1 MKRCA
6 VIGSSGFIGYE
17 LVCQLMEYN
26 DVSAVVMEK
35 GNESDLISEEKI
47 FSIGRNA
54 RVIFLDEEQFLVEN
68 EQYDTIFIC
77 HFYDELKLK
86 GTINSIEFT
95 EKLFN
100 KMIGKS
106 KDIIFLLSSKKE
118 LADLE
123 RTVNELSKN
132 IDCNITY
139 IEIPSL
145 YGPWEPS
152 AGLVH
157 ELIVQDLGK
166 SNVSI
171 KNIYGSNEILFVE
184 DVGKAIRIISEKE
197 LKEHKYII
205 TAKQCMYLP
214 EDGKFTGLQNMIDGI
229 KFAQMRNYIDA
240 TPFVI
245 INTTSL
251 EDGIQKQKQQIQQ
264 HFHLY

>member
-17 LVCQLMEYN
+17 LVCQLMEYT
-26 DVSAVVMEK
+26 DVTAVMVDR
-35 GNESDLISEEKI
+35 GNESELISEEKI

-54 RVIFLDEEQFLVEN
+54 RVVFLDEEQFLSEN
-68 EQYDTIFIC
+68 ERYDTVFIC
-77 HFYDELKLK
+77 HYYDELKLK
-86 GTINSIEFT
+86 GTTKDMELKDSI
-95 EKLFN
+95 FN
-100 KMIGKS
+100 NISTKC
-106 KDIIFLLSSKKE
+106 KDLIILLS
-118 LADLE
+118 AN
-123 RTVNELSKN
+123 NELSTFERN
-132 IDCNITY
+132 INDLSENLNSNITF

-152 AGLVH
+152 SGLVH

-166 SNVSI
+166 RNDSKKNV
-171 KNIYGSNEILFVE
+171 YGSNEILFVE

-197 LKEHKYII
+197 LKESKYFI

-214 EDGKFTGLQNMIDGI
+214 EEGNFTGIQNMIDGI
-229 KFAQMRNYIDA
+229 KFSQMRNYKGA

-251 EDGIQKQKQQIQQ
+251 EEGIQKQKQQIQQ

>member
-54 RVIFLDEEQFLVEN
+54 RVVFLDEEQFIAEN

-77 HFYDELKLK
+77 HYYDELKLK
-86 GTINSIEFT
+86 GTINNLEFKEHLFKKISSKSKEIIILLSAKNELASIERNVND
-95 EKLFN
+95 LN
-100 KMIGKS
+100 KNM
-106 KDIIFLLSSKKE
+106 
-118 LADLE
+118 
-123 RTVNELSKN
+123 
-132 IDCNITY
+132 DCNITY

-152 AGLVH
+152 TGLVH
-157 ELIVQDLGK
+157 ELIVQELGK
-166 SNVSI
+166 RNTSI
-171 KNIYGSNEILFVE
+171 KNVYGSSEILFVE

-197 LKEHKYII
+197 LKEDKYII
-205 TAKQCMYLP
+205 TAKQSMYLS
-214 EDGKFTGLQNMIDGI
+214 EHSNFTGLQNMMDGLKI
-229 KFAQMRNYIDA
+229 APMRNSSEA

-245 INTTSL
+245 INTTSF